1 MFTEKQVKD
10 LIRAF
15 CYRWGKNDMG
25 EFKALEQGLH
35 HRALE
40 ILFPESEKELNY
52 GDELDGFE
60 SEYFPSS
67 EEYEQFI
74 ETKTTTLE

>member
-1 MFTEKQVKD
+1 MNTFTEQQVKD

-15 CYRWGKNDMG
+15 CNEWGKDDMG
-25 EFKALEQGLH
+25 DFKAIGQGLH

-40 ILFPESEKELNY
+40 ILFPASIKELNY

-60 SEYFPSS
+60 SDYFPSPD
-67 EEYEQFI
+67 EYKES
-74 ETKTTTLE
+74 K